1 MEEYLK
7 KEIESFQLDDDVD
20 PARCARTIFKHIQLT
35 VLNDKEEDNQ
45 EDDSGNGIVQ
55 ERMKSLLEPVLLKY
69 VDRVLAD
76 QATTTEH
83 RETLDRLTELL
94 SILTCSFE
102 IYDSDDDKDS
112 QSLMTAVLDRV
123 ELFTT
128 ASTDK
133 FRGQACTL
141 LGRMVFYL
149 RRKRTGGNG
158 DISDNVFKCL
168 DRIESLLL
176 PRLKDTHQS
185 VRHSA
190 IQAVGILLDPSS
202 TTTKTTTTNSS
213 AMGDDTIENIQTN
226 VLATSAFPSALEELL
241 WSMWHDPSVANRAE
255 ALLSVPIVGLDE
267 DDGQKNNDDEENDD
281 DEDEYPRSTIDQ

>member
-1 MEEYLK
+1 MSKNTKIMEEYLK

-141 LGRMVFYL
+141 LGRIVFYL

-158 DISDNVFKCL
+158 DISENMLNCL
-168 DRIESLLL
+168 FRIESLLL

-185 VRHSA
+185 VRQSA
-190 IQAVGILLDPSS
+190 IQAVGILLEQS
-202 TTTKTTTTNSS
+202 SS
-213 AMGDDTIENIQTN
+213 AMDDNTDDSIQTK

-255 ALLSVPIVGLDE
+255 ALLAVPIVGLVE
-267 DDGQKNNDDEENDD
+267 DDGQKND
-281 DEDEYPRSTIDQ
+281 DEDDDKDEDDYPRSTIDQ